1 MLHKSAYKGRGSLD
15 LMLIF
20 LVELMI
26 SSLSVAIKLIIIIA
40 EFDNQCLQQRIHKDK
55 LVSL

>member
-1 MLHKSAYKGRGSLD
+1 
-15 LMLIF
+15 MLIF